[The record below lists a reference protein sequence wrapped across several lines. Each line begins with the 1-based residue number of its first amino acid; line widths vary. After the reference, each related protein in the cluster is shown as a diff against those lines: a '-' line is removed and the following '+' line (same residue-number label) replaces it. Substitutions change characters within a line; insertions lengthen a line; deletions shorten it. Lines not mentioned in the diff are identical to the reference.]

1 MSYNSVYYWRNFL
14 EKDKENGVKANSY
27 ILNFYIINQNRNESF
42 YKWYSFNNKSELLGF
57 IKFVALPSGYFSRNF
72 GEVDNEIIVTASNYE
87 DTLEILNTS
96 NLRVDDV
103 LSNNFVED
111 YSIIEEIEK
120 EFKLELLKKLCD
132 SFNSHLDYKGIVFSG
147 IQVYENIKEFAKQ
160 LVNDYE
166 EQDMIDEL
174 ERQMEMEKD
183 KIIELFSN
191 IEDNS
196 FMLKRINEF
205 LNSKFLL

>member
-1 MSYNSVYYWRNFL
+1 MSCNSIYYWRNFL
-14 EKDKENGVKANSY
+14 EKDKESGIKLDSY

-120 EFKLELLKKLCD
+120 EFKLELLEKVCH
-132 SFNSHLDYKGIVFSG
+132 SFNSHLDYKGKVFSG
-147 IQVYENIKEFAKQ
+147 IQVYKNIKEFGKQ
-160 LVNDYE
+160 LVSEYE

-174 ERQMEMEKD
+174 ERQMEMEKG

>member
-1 MSYNSVYYWRNFL
+1 MSCNSVYYWRNFL

-27 ILNFYIINQNRNESF
+27 ILNFYIINQSRNESF

-57 IKFVALPSGYFSRNF
+57 IKFVALPSAYYSRNF
-72 GEVDNEIIVTASNYE
+72 GEGDNEIIVTASNYE
-87 DTLEILNTS
+87 NALEILKIS
-96 NLRVDDV
+96 NLRVDDT
-103 LSNNFVED
+103 LSNNFKED

-120 EFKLELLKKLCD
+120 EFELDIVEKFCD
-132 SFNSHLDYKGIVFSG
+132 SFNSHLDYKGKVFSG
-147 IQVYENIKEFAKQ
+147 IQVYENIKEFGKQ
-160 LVNDYE
+160 LVSDYE

-174 ERQMEMEKD
+174 ERQMEMSKEE
-183 KIIELFSN
+183 IVELFSN
-191 IEDNS
+191 IENNS